1 MKWWLVLLWVW
12 GRKSQIWLGLVWK
25 SRNTNLNFSIWVF
38 FKVFCKIYR
47 YIYKV
52 DNRFDDC
59 RDPKHMI
66 DILVDRHWKGVYQS
80 PPSPLSTTSFTLCLV
95 GGIIGRMENNG
106 WKMVWKTVF
115 STVWEAKENRE
126 DGKSRRKFSSQTH
139 QFFSSQIGRK
149 TVERKLLLTWNY
161 TNALSHLP
169 SSQTQRLSWNKVQ
182 KKKTR
187 AREF

>member
-1 MKWWLVLLWVW
+1 MVSMERL
-12 GRKSQIWLGLVWK
+12 
-25 SRNTNLNFSIWVF
+25 
-38 FKVFCKIYR
+38 
-47 YIYKV
+47 
-52 DNRFDDC
+52 
-59 RDPKHMI
+59 
-66 DILVDRHWKGVYQS
+66 
-80 PPSPLSTTSFTLCLV
+80 TLCLV

-126 DGKSRRKFSSQTH
+126 DGKFGRKFSFRTH

-169 SSQTQRLSWNKVQ
+169 SSQTQRLSWNQV
-182 KKKTR
+182 KKKKKKPETESWKKRERKHFLNEGEKERKEGGDREIRKNVYGGRRKKKKKKPER
-187 AREF
+187 ASWRRLRKNESAGTCVENKKKKG